1 MFCLYCTSYSN
12 TEGYKREASQDI
24 IPGVPQSLSSDS
36 VTAVIPVF
44 LPEAFSISGYGGK
57 AIHFSFKITNN

>member
-36 VTAVIPVF
+36 VTAVIQAF
-44 LPEAFSISGYGGK
+44 LPKAFSISGYGGK